1 LFTLSIILIQRNTN
15 QGTKKIGE
23 FASGR
28 ERTKESEREK
38 IEKRG
43 RFIPSS
49 KPTPFFLLFLAL
61 ILNFPQPHEPL
72 SFLSQF
78 FFSLP
83 FFSLFLKCKKGVN
96 EKEIPK

>member
-28 ERTKESEREK
+28 EREK

>member
-49 KPTPFFLLFLAL
+49 KPTPFFLLFLA
-61 ILNFPQPHEPL
+61 PHEPL